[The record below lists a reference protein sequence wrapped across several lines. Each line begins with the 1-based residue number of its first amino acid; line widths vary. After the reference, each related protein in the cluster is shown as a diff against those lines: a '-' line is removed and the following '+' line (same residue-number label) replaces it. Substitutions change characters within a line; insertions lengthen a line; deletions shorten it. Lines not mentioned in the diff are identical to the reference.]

1 MLWFLLVPCV
11 LGGTTVPRDPIHV
24 EPLGTGTGNDQ
35 YKPIDDAYYT
45 PNEVYK
51 AGDKDDCHPVE
62 KARIFFYLQKYNSL
76 IINFPFQNILSV
88 FVLTHL
94 LLLKL

>member
-1 MLWFLLVPCV
+1 MILNFYS
-11 LGGTTVPRDPIHV
+11 
-24 EPLGTGTGNDQ
+24 GTGNSQ

-62 KARIFFYLQKYNSL
+62 KVVKPY
-76 IINFPFQNILSV
+76 
-88 FVLTHL
+88 
-94 LLLKL
+94 

>member
-1 MLWFLLVPCV
+1 MMLLLLLVPAV
-11 LGGTTVPRDPIHV
+11 LGGTVNHRDPINV
-24 EPLGTGTGNDQ
+24 EPLGTGTGNSQ

-62 KARIFFYLQKYNSL
+62 KIAYADECVPYVDAVELAHV
-76 IINFPFQNILSV
+76 P
-88 FVLTHL
+88 
-94 LLLKL
+94 